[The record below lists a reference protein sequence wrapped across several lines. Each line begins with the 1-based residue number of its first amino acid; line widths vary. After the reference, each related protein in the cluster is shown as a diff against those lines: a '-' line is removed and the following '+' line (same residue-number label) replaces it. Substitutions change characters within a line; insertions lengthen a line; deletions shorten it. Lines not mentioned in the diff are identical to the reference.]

1 MTGQHTH
8 PPVAMALGAMAQL
21 TPRGAEFTRGSV
33 SLTQTRSNPR
43 TRAPTRVL
51 TVKTRASGQSNLR
64 PYTLRKGD
72 TLETIAQKRSI
83 SLEEIKKINS
93 KINTASGKE
102 VKVGDTILLPAGKL
116 SARDSQI
123 IDGITKIN
131 QPRVYPTRK
140 GESIMD
146 IIEPRQIAFEDVK
159 KLNPGV
165 NLGTFNKGEKLK
177 LPPGKYTVREKEML
191 QGCGILPPES
201 VNPLQFMSFKN
212 ALYLLAGVAGSGL
225 YAFYFAACIRY
236 QKYGIKLFGNDLPEI
251 DDD

>member
-1 MTGQHTH
+1 
-8 PPVAMALGAMAQL
+8 MAQL
-21 TPRGAEFTRGSV
+21 TPRGADFTRGSV

-177 LPPGKYTVREKEML
+177 LPPGKYTTREKEML
-191 QGCGILPPES
+191 QGCGILPPET
-201 VNPLQFMSFKN
+201 VNPLAILVSPN
-212 ALYLLAGVAGSGL
+212 SLALFGAATLAGV
-225 YAFYFAACIRY
+225 YAMYFAACKRY
-236 QKYGIKLFGNDLPEI
+236 QEHGIKLWGNEEGAKQGSR
-251 DDD
+251 